1 VKKKINFLNERNKMK
16 QSTKSNLLF
25 AFSMIL
31 IIGGAIAMCFATDEA
46 ITKAEQN
53 YTNNNK

>member
-1 VKKKINFLNERNKMK
+1 MK